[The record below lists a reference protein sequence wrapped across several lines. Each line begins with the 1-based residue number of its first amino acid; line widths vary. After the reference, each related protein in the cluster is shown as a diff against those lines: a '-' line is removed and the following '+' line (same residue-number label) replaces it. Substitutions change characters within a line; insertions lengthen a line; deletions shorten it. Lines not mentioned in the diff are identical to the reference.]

1 MMLQVRG
8 RYARLLAT
16 GLLGLV
22 GYGGAACATG
32 TPLAAPAVYP
42 AGTWQG
48 KGTAVVRVLDR
59 LDAHVEVVSV
69 PVGGEAIH
77 YKNLDILARR
87 CLQRPPTRAPDA
99 AAWLEIQDTHPG
111 GATFKGWMLAAEP
124 GIGVLESS
132 VYDVRMVKCAGDD
145 MEPFLPA
152 LPKPLPPPP
161 LPEAAPVDDGTG
173 KAQGVQIQPAHQ
185 PVSPGLVAPPVAP
198 HPASP
203 NNANPFQPDNDG
215 AY

>member
-1 MMLQVRG
+1 MMLLLRG
-8 RYARLLAT
+8 RCARMLAA
-16 GLLGLV
+16 GLLGLA

-32 TPLAAPAVYP
+32 TPLAPPAVYP

-59 LDAHVEVVSV
+59 LDAHVEVLSV

-124 GIGVLESS
+124 GLGVLESS

-145 MEPFLPA
+145 MAPFLPA
-152 LPKPLPPPP
+152 LPNPGGPPPP
-161 LPEAAPVDDGTG
+161 AAGAPRGEG
-173 KAQGVQIQPAHQ
+173 GRNG
-185 PVSPGLVAPPVAP
+185 PGGPNQAGPP
-198 HPASP
+198 
-203 NNANPFQPDNDG
+203 NP
-215 AY
+215 

>member
-1 MMLQVRG
+1 MMLLLRG
-8 RYARLLAT
+8 RCARMLAT
-16 GLLGLV
+16 GLLGLA

-32 TPLAAPAVYP
+32 TPLAPPAVYP

-59 LDAHVEVVSV
+59 LDAHVEVLSV

-124 GIGVLESS
+124 GLGVLESS

-145 MEPFLPA
+145 MAPFLPA
-152 LPKPLPPPP
+152 LPKPVAPPP
-161 LPEAAPVDDGTG
+161 LPEAAPVDQGAG
-173 KAQGVQIQPAHQ
+173 MGQGSQILPAQPT
-185 PVSPGLVAPPVAP
+185 PPGLVAPPAAP
-198 HPASP
+198 RPAAP
-203 NNANPFQPDNDG
+203 DNANPFQPDSDG